1 MKNCETCLPFLSFEL
16 VSLKLCTPAAPL
28 SLLEHQRPELKNNT
42 TFGRKSYSITFVCMV
57 ENKKGGQSIF
67 FCFWALNKYPWSHI
81 HLQQGSSKAQ
91 KACTVITSVSA
102 YISEIGVEKQHD
114 IYQYA
119 SKFYSLK
126 SSSLFLNKK
135 QVNRIPLAITS
146 HIFYKR
152 LIWVLNNTRFGTESS
167 KWNPFMLN

>member
-1 MKNCETCLPFLSFEL
+1 MFSQPIVTKYQRKKKKLWNLPSISELWISILEALYTCSKDIRKLTKSVLS
-16 VSLKLCTPAAPL
+16 SPL

-42 TFGRKSYSITFVCMV
+42 TFGRESYSITFVCMV

-126 SSSLFLNKK
+126 SSSLF
-135 QVNRIPLAITS
+135 
-146 HIFYKR
+146 
-152 LIWVLNNTRFGTESS
+152 
-167 KWNPFMLN
+167 